1 MKPAATTKNAIDT
14 STKMTSSMVHRRL
27 LLAVALIA
35 SELLWPDEGV
45 DEVDEDA
52 ERQQRS

>member
-1 MKPAATTKNAIDT
+1 MKPAMPAKNAIDT
-14 STKMTSSMVHRRL
+14 STKMTSPMVHRRL
-27 LLAVALIA
+27 LLVVALIA

-45 DEVDEDA
+45 DEVDEDP